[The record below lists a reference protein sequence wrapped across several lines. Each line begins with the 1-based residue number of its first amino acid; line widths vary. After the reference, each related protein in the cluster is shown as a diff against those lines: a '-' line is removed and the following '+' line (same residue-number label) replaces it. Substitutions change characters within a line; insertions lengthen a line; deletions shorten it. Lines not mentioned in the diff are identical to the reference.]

1 MLKGYRCAVYTTRI
15 YAVKPKKPGL
25 PSVVSAAPQPGGT
38 FTQLQGGGD
47 RTRGWYRHHDLGVSL
62 HLDTMRLSQ
71 AWRCANAVACWTA
84 HKVRAVCTLPA
95 SFNRQ
100 GAGRR
105 PPTAHT
111 REGNECREGAGGTGG
126 WAMS

>member
-15 YAVKPKKPGL
+15 YVVKPKKPGL

-62 HLDTMRLSQ
+62 QLDM
-71 AWRCANAVACWTA
+71 CA
-84 HKVRAVCTLPA
+84 
-95 SFNRQ
+95 S
-100 GAGRR
+100 RR
-105 PPTAHT
+105 PGGGCLLRVASVAVTVPCCLPHFSLFASGAPTPQKKPPPKT
-111 REGNECREGAGGTGG
+111 REDGCG
-126 WAMS
+126 